1 MSEFESEFGSEFD
14 SDFEPQDAP
23 EATEVR
29 LQKAMAHAGVASRRV
44 CEELITKGRV
54 KVNGKVVTEL
64 GSRINPAVD
73 QVTVNGTPIQ
83 FDTSRVYLALNK
95 PLGVVSSM
103 NDEQGRP
110 DLRQFV
116 QDYDRVFNVGRLD
129 AETTGLILM
138 TNDGDLAHK
147 LAHPK
152 FGVTKTYVARVK
164 GIVTPGTIQQLLDG
178 VELEDGP
185 ISADKAH
192 VIDVKGE
199 ETLVEVVLHSGR
211 NRVVRRMFDEVGH
224 PVRALVRKQFGPIH
238 LGTLRPGDIRRLSK
252 LEVGALLKAAQGKN
266 ARTPRPAEVKPG
278 RRKSKPTAGRKSAR

>member
-1 MSEFESEFGSEFD
+1 
-14 SDFEPQDAP
+14 
-23 EATEVR
+23 
-29 LQKAMAHAGVASRRV
+29 
-44 CEELITKGRV
+44 
-54 KVNGKVVTEL
+54 
-64 GSRINPAVD
+64 
-73 QVTVNGTPIQ
+73 
-83 FDTSRVYLALNK
+83 
-95 PLGVVSSM
+95 
-103 NDEQGRP
+103 
-110 DLRQFV
+110 
-116 QDYDRVFNVGRLD
+116 
-129 AETTGLILM
+129 M

-199 ETLVEVVLHSGR
+199 ETLVEIVLHSGR

-278 RRKSKPTAGRKSAR
+278 RRKSKPTAGHKSAR

>member
-1 MSEFESEFGSEFD
+1 MSD
-14 SDFEPQDAP
+14 LEPNTEQQDDL

-44 CEELITKGRV
+44 CEELISKGRV
-54 KVNGKVVTEL
+54 KVNGRVVTEL
-64 GSRINPAVD
+64 GTRINPAVD

-116 QDYDRVFNVGRLD
+116 QDFDRVFNVGRLD

-138 TNDGDLAHK
+138 TNDGDLAHQ

-164 GIVTPGTIQQLLDG
+164 GIVTPGTVQQLLEG
-178 VELEDGP
+178 VELEDGA

-199 ETLVEVVLHSGR
+199 ETLVEIVLHSGR
-211 NRVVRRMFDEVGH
+211 NRVVRRMFDAVGH

-266 ARTPRPAEVKPG
+266 AKTPRPAEVKPG
-278 RRKSKPTAGRKSAR
+278 RRKSKPVAGRKSAR

>member
-1 MSEFESEFGSEFD
+1 MSEFEPDFEPE
-14 SDFEPQDAP
+14 FEPQDAL

-164 GIVTPGTIQQLLDG
+164 GIVTPGTIQQLLEG

-199 ETLVEVVLHSGR
+199 ETLVEIVLHSGR

>member
-1 MSEFESEFGSEFD
+1 MSEFEPDFEPE
-14 SDFEPQDAP
+14 FEPQDAL

-29 LQKAMAHAGVASRRV
+29 LQKALAHAGVASRRV

-164 GIVTPGTIQQLLDG
+164 GIVTPGTIQQLLEG

-199 ETLVEVVLHSGR
+199 ETLVEIVLHSGR

>member
-1 MSEFESEFGSEFD
+1 MSDLEPD
-14 SDFEPQDAP
+14 TEPQDDL

-29 LQKAMAHAGVASRRV
+29 LQKAMAHAGVASRRM
-44 CEELITKGRV
+44 CEELISKGRV
-54 KVNGKVVTEL
+54 KVNGRVVTEL
-64 GSRINPAVD
+64 GTRINPAVD

-116 QDYDRVFNVGRLD
+116 QDFDRVFNVGRLD

-138 TNDGDLAHK
+138 TNDGDLAHQ

-164 GIVTPGTIQQLLDG
+164 GIVTPGTVQQLLEG
-178 VELEDGP
+178 VELEDGA

-199 ETLVEVVLHSGR
+199 ETLVEIVLHSGR
-211 NRVVRRMFDEVGH
+211 NRVVRRMFDAVGH

-266 ARTPRPAEVKPG
+266 AKTPRPAEVKPG
-278 RRKSKPTAGRKSAR
+278 RRKSKPVAGRKSAR

>member
-1 MSEFESEFGSEFD
+1 MSEFEPEFESES
-14 SDFEPQDAP
+14 EPQDAL

-164 GIVTPGTIQQLLDG
+164 GIVTPGTIQQLLEG

-199 ETLVEVVLHSGR
+199 ETLVEIVLHSGR